1 MQQSSSSLNPSLGAV
16 IGVIVLAGV
25 LGALSGALLAW
36 VAPSDKFS
44 WAGIALVPLWFLL
57 EIYFEAVVAALGN
70 RAQVTR
76 IASVIAVL
84 AGFYVAWFALRGVA
98 A

>member
-1 MQQSSSSLNPSLGAV
+1 MQQSSSPSSPSLGAA
-16 IGVIVLAGV
+16 IGLIVLAGV
-25 LGALSGALLAW
+25 LGALSGTLLAW
-36 VAPSDKFS
+36 VAPSNKFS

-57 EIYFEAVVAALGN
+57 EIYFEVVVAVLGN
-70 RAQVTR
+70 RAKATR

-84 AGFYVAWFALRGVA
+84 SGFYVAWFALRGVA